1 MLPRFTADVS
11 LNVFSKVCMRHIY
24 KLTFIYLQDDIDIL
38 VSLYIFF
45 FQFIYASL
53 NVSSK
58 ASRLWIHYMS
68 VDQFLSYTLATR

>member
-1 MLPRFTADVS
+1 MSCCHFIYVS

-45 FQFIYASL
+45 FSL
-53 NVSSK
+53 YM
-58 ASRLWIHYMS
+58 RLSMCPLKHRDSGYITC
-68 VDQFLSYTLATR
+68 Q